1 MFTFITN
8 KILIFEKILKE
19 FDNSFKKID
28 IKNLGIDTLNNL
40 KIKIDKQNVLLKDI
54 CLIKNIKEKNFSLH
68 FNDLNQLKK
77 ILKNN
82 ILENYGF
89 QIINKKINLELKIP
103 NLSLEFRNNILKIL
117 KEEYNFS
124 KDIIENNRKK
134 IFFEIKNNFK
144 SKTDISYIEK
154 NINKEIINVKKKL
167 KENFEK
173 KSFKILND

>member
-8 KILIFEKILKE
+8 KVLLFEKILIE
-19 FDNSFKKID
+19 FDNSFKKIN
-28 IKNLGIDTLNNL
+28 IKNLGIETLNNL
-40 KIKIDKQNVLLKDI
+40 KIKIDKKNIFLKDI
-54 CLIKNIKEKNFSLH
+54 CLIKNIKEKIFSLY

-89 QIINKKINLELKIP
+89 QIINKKTNLELKIP

-117 KEEYNFS
+117 KNEYNFC
-124 KDIIENNRKK
+124 KDMIENNRKK
-134 IFFEIKNNFK
+134 IFSEIKNNFK
-144 SKTDISYIEK
+144 SKDDIIYIEK
-154 NINKEIINVKKKL
+154 NIDKEIINIKKKL

>member
-8 KILIFEKILKE
+8 KVLIFEKILKE
-19 FDNSFKKID
+19 FNDSFKNFN
-28 IKNLGIDTLNNL
+28 IKNLGLETLNNL
-40 KIKIDKQNVLLKDI
+40 KIKIEKKIIVLKNI
-54 CLIKNIKEKNFSLH
+54 CLIKNIKEKVFSLY
-68 FNDLNQLKK
+68 FNDSNQFKK

-82 ILENYGF
+82 IFENYGF
-89 QIINKKINLELKIP
+89 QIIKKTPILELKIP

-117 KEEYNFS
+117 KEEYFFY

-144 SKTDISYIEK
+144 SKDEIIYIEK
-154 NINKEIINVKKKL
+154 NIDKEILIVKKKL
-167 KENFEK
+167 KEDFEK